1 MLGVILRAVIPYEAY
16 IKQSLHKMQK
26 RTLKLGWDQQQPH
39 FPSGCVW
46 KEMSEYGKRKD
57 PFASSGRPACAF
69 PMREQST

>member
-46 KEMSEYGKRKD
+46 KEMS
-57 PFASSGRPACAF
+57 
-69 PMREQST
+69 